1 MEELQQKLDAA
12 QQSQEA
18 IEAAV
23 RAAMI
28 AQFDKEMAGAIE
40 AEKKHT
46 ELVKQELLA
55 MQRTAENLKR
65 DSELAVMHAIDV
77 LRDDLARTHS
87 CELKMREELARIQ
100 KEHGEER
107 IQALERQ
114 LADKESKIAELEAA
128 LVESGEGGDLLLSAG
143 ESVGEVG

>member
-1 MEELQQKLDAA
+1 MKLELEQLVEELQQKLDAA

-65 DSELAVMHAIDV
+65 DSELAVMHAKDV

-100 KEHGEER
+100 KEHGEE
-107 IQALERQ
+107 
-114 LADKESKIAELEAA
+114 
-128 LVESGEGGDLLLSAG
+128 
-143 ESVGEVG
+143 